1 MKNIAIFGSGSGTNA
16 EKICSYFSGS
26 NHVNVCLVATNNKN
40 AYIVRRAEKKQI
52 PVLLFSKSE
61 LITFVDLQKKLLE
74 KGVEYIVLA
83 GFLLKIPEKMIDLY
97 KNKIINLHPSLLPK
111 YGGKGMYGDHVHRA
125 VLKNKERES
134 GITIHLVNQKYDD
147 GKILFQKSCSVEDN
161 DTAESLAKKISLLE
175 HEFFPKVISNFIP
188 Q

>member
-1 MKNIAIFGSGSGTNA
+1 MCFSLLTLTLTNLSVKTAGHDHKKNNNIEQLAIDKAILNESIP
-16 EKICSYFSGS
+16 ICETL
-26 NHVNVCLVATNNKN
+26 HEQEVELV
-40 AYIVRRAEKKQI
+40 
-52 PVLLFSKSE
+52 
-61 LITFVDLQKKLLE
+61 
-74 KGVEYIVLA
+74 VLA

-111 YGGKGMYGDHVHRA
+111 YGGKGMYGAHVHRA
-125 VLKNKERES
+125 VVKNKEKES

-147 GKILFQKSCSVEDN
+147 GKILFQKSCSVEAN